1 MALSAVTVARR
12 PRRLARAVVLGA
24 GVMGSTIA
32 AHLAN
37 VGVPTLL
44 LDIVPSALT
53 DDEKRRGLTLESP
66 DVRNR
71 FARGGLDR
79 AIKAQPAAFY
89 ASERAG
95 LLTTGNFDDHLAQVA
110 DADWII
116 EAVVED
122 LDIKQDL
129 LARVERHWRPGT
141 IVSTNTSGLPVAD
154 VVARSGAEFRA
165 HFVGTHFFNPPRYM
179 KLLEIISTPQ
189 TEGWIV
195 ERVAAWGERML
206 GKGVVYAKDTPNFIG
221 NRIGTYGLLKT
232 IHLMMEL
239 DLAVDEVD
247 ELTGPLAG
255 RPRSATFRTCDLVG
269 LDVLLK
275 VAANAHRNLP
285 HDPEREV
292 YVPPAFVAQM
302 SERGWLG
309 EKTGGGFYRRKDG
322 EILTLDYQTF
332 EYRPRKRLATPSL
345 EAARNLHDPP
355 ARLAAALAAPDK
367 YGEFLRR
374 LIGATFLYT
383 ARLIPEISDDIV
395 NVDRAIRWGFGWEMG
410 PFEMWDGLTAA
421 GVADRLL
428 RDVDATALPDILRAI
443 REHGA
448 GTFYRDEAGGR
459 AYFDLAA
466 RAYTHEPGVGDR
478 IVLTQVKRQDRVVEK
493 NAGASLV
500 DLGDGIGCLEFH
512 TKVNAIGDDIVAM
525 GYRALERLRTDF
537 DGLVIGNQGPDFCA
551 GANIMLML
559 LEAQEGNWDDL
570 DFAVRRFQG
579 WLMAMRR
586 SPAPIVVAPFGRTL
600 GGGVEI
606 CFAASHV
613 QAAAET
619 YMGMVEPGVGLI
631 PAGGGCMEM
640 ARRVAARVP
649 DEAPADLLPFLRWAF
664 ETIAMVKVA
673 TSAEEARRLG
683 LLRPSDGIT
692 VNGDFLLTDAKTA
705 ALGLVQSYYRPA
717 PERPITVLGSR
728 GIAAVESILYIMRTG
743 NHITDHDVTV
753 SRKLGHVL
761 CGGPVPEGT
770 KVSAEHL
777 LDLEREAFLSLLGE
791 PATQDRIRHMLQTGR
806 PLRN

>member
-12 PRRLARAVVLGA
+12 PRRLARAAVLGA

-44 LDIVPSALT
+44 LDIVPPALT
-53 DDEKRRGLTLESP
+53 DEEKRRGLTLESP

-71 FARGGLDR
+71 FARQGLER
-79 AIKAQPAAFY
+79 AVKAQPAAFY
-89 ASERAG
+89 TAERAG
-95 LLTTGNFDDHLAQVA
+95 LLTTGNFDDHLAKVA
-110 DADWII
+110 DADWVI

-129 LARVERHWRPGT
+129 LARVEQHWRPGMV
-141 IVSTNTSGLPVAD
+141 VSTNTSGLPVAD

-179 KLLEIISTPQ
+179 KLLEVIPTPQ
-189 TEGWIV
+189 TEGWVV

-239 DLAVDEVD
+239 DLEVDEVD

-292 YVPPAFVAQM
+292 YVPPAFVTQM
-302 SERGWLG
+302 AERGWLG
-309 EKTGGGFYRRKDG
+309 EKTGGGFYRRRDG
-322 EILTLDYQTF
+322 EILTLDYRTF
-332 EYRPRKRLATPSL
+332 EYRTRKRLATPSL
-345 EAARNLHDPP
+345 EGARNLPDPP

-374 LIGATFLYT
+374 LVAATFRYT

-395 NVDRAIRWGFGWEMG
+395 NVDRAIRWGFGWELG
-410 PFEMWDGLTAA
+410 PFEMWDGLVAA
-421 GVADRLL
+421 GAADRLL
-428 RDVDATALPDILRAI
+428 GELDATALPEILRAV
-443 REHGA
+443 REHGT
-448 GTFYRDEAGGR
+448 GTFYRDEPGGR
-459 AYFDLAA
+459 AYFDLAT
-466 RAYTHEPGVGDR
+466 RAYAPEPGVGDR
-478 IVLTQVKRQDRVVEK
+478 IVLAHVKRQDRVVEK

-500 DLGDGIGCLEFH
+500 DLGDGVACLEFH

-537 DGLVIGNQGPDFCA
+537 DALVVGNQGPDFCA

-570 DFAVRRFQG
+570 DLAVRRFQG

-586 SPAPIVVAPFGRTL
+586 SPAPVVVAPFGRTL

-640 ARRVAARVP
+640 ARRAAARVP
-649 DEAPADLLPFLRWAF
+649 DDAQADLLPFLRWAF

-692 VNGDFLLTDAKTA
+692 VNGDLLLTDAKAA
-705 ALGLVQSYYRPA
+705 ALRLVRSHYRPG
-717 PERPITVLGSR
+717 PERPITVLGNR
-728 GIAAVESILYIMRTG
+728 GIAAIESILYIMRTG

-761 CGGPVPEGT
+761 CGGAVPEGT
-770 KVSAEHL
+770 KVSAEYL